1 MTHYM
6 QRVDILNNGRYDTL
20 VFSSIILCGRSVVFF
35 GFLHQKTNRHD
46 ITEILLK
53 VALNTITHLFVMAIF
68 RNLPFVLVKVIYTR
82 CTISYMF

>member
-53 VALNTITHLFVMAIF
+53 VALNTITLTHIYDINPAIIMQQT
-68 RNLPFVLVKVIYTR
+68 L
-82 CTISYMF
+82 C